1 MTFASKRPSSAPT
14 SRDILSPREK
24 AEILRLLALPLG
36 AEHVP
41 HSLLGH
47 RVAVQGCQP
56 AKRATS
62 PSPRRKPWEGGPINR
77 FKTSPVRG
85 DIWPHLNG
93 NPKGTLRC
101 RPSGA
106 GGLFFPPFY
115 PWLPPWATRCR
126 PLRGLPV
133 AVGIN
138 VGTPGVPAEDEDTD
152 KNQPLGRVAVS
163 QSRKSR
169 VRGHSLSV
177 RGPAALRVRD
187 SAT

>member
-1 MTFASKRPSSAPT
+1 MQARDPHPPRQVGTSSPLGRRLRFLDFLPSPLGLSMSHIPCWDTGLLCKGASPRSGRRRLAHGESRGKEVPSIDSKRAPS
-14 SRDILSPREK
+14 
-24 AEILRLLALPLG
+24 G
-36 AEHVP
+36 
-41 HSLLGH
+41 
-47 RVAVQGCQP
+47 
-56 AKRATS
+56 ATS
-62 PSPRRKPWEGGPINR
+62 GPIS
-77 FKTSPVRG
+77 T
-85 DIWPHLNG
+85 
-93 NPKGTLRC
+93 GTQRELSDVT
-101 RPSGA
+101 PSGA

>member
-1 MTFASKRPSSAPT
+1 MQARDPHPPRQVGTSSPLGRRLRFLDFLPSPLGLSMSHIPCWDTGLLCKGA
-14 SRDILSPREK
+14 SPRS
-24 AEILRLLALPLG
+24 G
-36 AEHVP
+36 
-41 HSLLGH
+41 
-47 RVAVQGCQP
+47 
-56 AKRATS
+56 

-93 NPKGTLRC
+93 NPKGTFRC

-169 VRGHSLSV
+169 VRGHSSSV